1 MIEEGQPAPDF
12 SLLDGDGREVSLA
25 TLRGEWAVLYFYPRD
40 NTPGCTTQA
49 CDFRDAEG
57 DLRAVGA
64 RVIGI
69 SPDGAASHARF
80 AAKHRL
86 PFTLLSDPEGELSRR
101 FGVWVEKN
109 FYGKKKQGIAR
120 TTFLLDRNG
129 IVRKVFPKV
138 KVPGHAVAVLNA
150 IKSFG

>member
-12 SLLDGDGREVSLA
+12 TLLDGDGREVSLA
-25 TLRGEWAVLYFYPRD
+25 SLRGEWTVLYFYPRD

-49 CDFRDAEG
+49 CDFRDAEA
-57 DLRAVGA
+57 DLRAAGA

-120 TTFLLDRNG
+120 TTFILDPEG
-129 IVRKVFPKV
+129 IVRKIFPKV
-138 KVPGHAVAVLNA
+138 KVPGHVARVLDSL
-150 IKSFG
+150 KTPG